1 MTHFSCEPNAS
12 GFLRLWF
19 GGGDGRV
26 VADFDTGVVVVGV
39 DAGEEGERA
48 GVGGGGGGA
57 VGAGGQAEGGQEKE
71 DLVEGRLGV
80 C

>member
-1 MTHFSCEPNAS
+1 MTHFSCEPNPR
-12 GFLRLWF
+12 GFLRLRF

-71 DLVEGRLGV
+71 DLVEGHLGV